1 MAQIGS
7 DIALAKQ
14 LLENGSLVGIPTET
28 VYGLAANALNE
39 DAVLDIFKVKKRPS
53 FDPLI
58 LHTHDLSEVKKYVE
72 HIPEKAI
79 KLAKEF
85 WPGPLTMLL
94 TKKSM
99 IPDIITSGLPSVAV
113 RIPNHDLTLALLK
126 SLNFPLAAP
135 SANPFGYVSP
145 TTAAH
150 VNDQLG
156 NLIPYVLDGGP
167 SQVGVESTIIGFDAN
182 DSATIYRLGGKKIE
196 EIESLIGSVDLMLNK
211 SSNPMAPG
219 MLKSH
224 YAPGKELLIGN
235 IGDLLA
241 KYSNRKIGVISFQQH
256 YNEQNIVKQVIL
268 SQSGDLDEA
277 ARIIFSALREMD
289 IPQIDLIL
297 TEKLPDIGLGRA
309 INDRLERA
317 SVRY

>member
-241 KYSNRKIGVISFQQH
+241 KYANRKIGVISFQQH